1 MASSSETGMTQSAP
15 QVNLA
20 HKEDLLRKV
29 AWLGFLLVAAIF
41 VLAFFIPIPVGA
53 GPEETSWGS
62 SGVVVQYLFVLS
74 TISFPV
80 VAILILTRQPR
91 NSIGWILLAVGLT
104 WALDGLLSSYG
115 GYAKANGHSLAALA
129 VALDSFLWVPAIG
142 LIGTF
147 LMLLFPTGHL
157 PSPRWKNFAWLSAAT
172 MILSSLGILFRA
184 GSLADS
190 GYPELTNPLGLK
202 TADWLLAPLQWLLI
216 LFPLLIIGS
225 VVSLVLRFR
234 RSRGTARL
242 QLKWLTVGAMAVA
255 LIYLIAMIG
264 SLGFGSDTGSDPT
277 WVQLVQD
284 VALFSFMLIPTAIG
298 IAILKHRLF
307 DIDVVI
313 NKTLVF
319 GALAAF
325 ITAVYVAIVVG
336 IGSAIGQGSK
346 PNLPLS
352 IAATAV
358 VAVAFQP
365 VRERVQ
371 RFANR
376 LVYGKRATP
385 YEVLSRFAETI
396 ASSYGVEELMPRTAE
411 TLRDATASSAASVWL
426 AVGDHLL
433 LAARSPQD
441 DQPLEARPLSAGELP
456 QVPGEYAAPIRDGG
470 ELLGA
475 LSITKDEEAM
485 TSTDRELLNHLADQ
499 AGQIVRNARL
509 TTDLQARLAE
519 LAMQA
524 KELRES
530 RQRIVAVQDDERRAL
545 ERNIHDGAQQHLVAL
560 AVKLKLTRTLATRTP
575 EKAVTMLG
583 QLRGEVS
590 DTLVALR
597 ELALGI
603 YPAALEEGG
612 IAHALEVQ
620 TKGSP
625 LVTTI
630 DSDGAGRYPLEI
642 EATVYFCCLE
652 ALQNIAKY
660 AHASAARVLLRD
672 EDGSITFSVEDD
684 GVGFDPA
691 TITHGSGLR
700 NISDRVAAA
709 RGTLQIL
716 SAPGNGTRISARI
729 PADQLQVVT

>member
-1 MASSSETGMTQSAP
+1 M
-15 QVNLA
+15 
-20 HKEDLLRKV
+20 
-29 AWLGFLLVAAIF
+29 
-41 VLAFFIPIPVGA
+41 
-53 GPEETSWGS
+53 
-62 SGVVVQYLFVLS
+62 VLS
-74 TISFPV
+74 S
-80 VAILILTRQPR
+80 VAILLRP
-91 NSIGWILLAVGLT
+91 
-104 WALDGLLSSYG
+104 
-115 GYAKANGHSLAALA
+115 
-129 VALDSFLWVPAIG
+129 
-142 LIGTF
+142 
-147 LMLLFPTGHL
+147 
-157 PSPRWKNFAWLSAAT
+157 
-172 MILSSLGILFRA
+172 

-190 GYPELTNPLGLK
+190 GYPGLINPMGVRSLN
-202 TADWLLAPLQWLLI
+202 WLLEPIYWLLL
-216 LFPLLIIGS
+216 LFPLLIVAS

-234 RSRGTARL
+234 RARGTERL
-242 QLKWLTVGAMAVA
+242 QLKWLTVGAAGVA
-255 LIYLIAMIG
+255 LIYLIAMVG
-264 SLGFGSDTGSDPT
+264 ALAFGGNSGPDPE
-277 WVQLVQD
+277 WALVIED
-284 VALFSFMLIPTAIG
+284 IALFSFALIPTAIG

-307 DIDVVI
+307 DIDLVI

-336 IGSAIGQGSK
+336 IGSAIGQGSE
-346 PNLPLS
+346 PNLALS

-411 TLRDATASSAASVWL
+411 TLRDATAASAASVWL
-426 AVGDHLL
+426 VVGDHLL
-433 LAARSPQD
+433 LAARSPED
-441 DQPLEARPLSAGELP
+441 DQPLEARPLSGGELP
-456 QVPGEYAAPIRDGG
+456 QVPGEYTAPIRDSG

-475 LSITKDEEAM
+475 LSITKDEDAM
-485 TSTDRELLNHLADQ
+485 TSVDSELLDHLAAQ

-509 TTDLQARLAE
+509 TTDLQARLSE

-530 RQRIVAVQDDERRAL
+530 RQRIVAVQDDERRTL

-560 AVKLKLTRTLATRTP
+560 AVKLKLTRTLASRAP
-575 EKAVTMLG
+575 EKAATMLG

-597 ELALGI
+597 DLALGI

-620 TKGSP
+620 TQASP
-625 LVTTI
+625 LKTTI
-630 DSDGAGRYPLEI
+630 DGEGLGRYPLDV

-652 ALQNIAKY
+652 ALQNVAKY
-660 AHASAARVLLRD
+660 SHASAAHVVLRD
-672 EDGSITFSVEDD
+672 EDGTVTFSVEDD
-684 GVGFDPA
+684 GVGFDPT
-691 TITHGSGLR
+691 TITYGSGLR
-700 NISDRVAAA
+700 NIADRVAAA
-709 RGTLQIL
+709 RGTLEIS
-716 SAPGNGTRISARI
+716 SAPGRGTTISVCI
-729 PADQLQVVT
+729 PAGQLVS